1 MNDDFEAKLIAAE
14 RKYRNLADNA
24 PLGVY
29 QSNLKGEILYANN
42 SLAGMFEF
50 ASPQE
55 FMRENAL
62 SRYKNPK
69 DRQILI
75 ENLKKTGRL
84 DNYEVEL
91 LTRSGKVKSVLL
103 NATLEGDLLSGMLLD
118 ITERKRLEEEAK
130 KRTEELEKMNKFMV
144 GRELEM
150 IELKKEIN
158 RLLGELGREERYHE
172 I

>member
-1 MNDDFEAKLIAAE
+1 MNDDFEAKLIASE

-29 QSNLKGEILYANN
+29 QSNLKGEIIYANN
-42 SLAGMFEF
+42 ALAGMFEF

-55 FMRENAL
+55 FMLENAL
-62 SRYKNPK
+62 SRYKNPP
-69 DRQILI
+69 DRGILI

-103 NATLEGDLLSGMLLD
+103 NATLEGDL
-118 ITERKRLEEEAK
+118 
-130 KRTEELEKMNKFMV
+130 
-144 GRELEM
+144 
-150 IELKKEIN
+150 
-158 RLLGELGREERYHE
+158 
-172 I
+172 